1 MLISFFEEFPTKENL
16 DKLKLIARPSKLYL
30 AAESLK
36 EFEKIKKRIGSG
48 SNSKKIKEMIYW
60 PILKKKEGYWLSPFS
75 ERKALLRIFNE
86 LKGSRTAVMLDLE
99 LPTTP
104 NPLLYITQLPSFIRN
119 KLLIKQFIA
128 NYPGKVYLA
137 EYYPVAKSREKLL
150 EFLGLHY
157 NSDNFYPD
165 SNPKIIKMLYHSMLP
180 FGDNF
185 FRKEMALGKKRY
197 KHNYIVGLGV
207 LSTGILGCEPILSPE
222 QLKKDLLNA
231 QKEGIGEAVIYRLG
245 GLNKKYAQIIKQ
257 FS

>member
-1 MLISFFEEFPTKENL
+1 MKRMLISFFEEFPTKENL

-48 SNSKKIKEMIYW
+48 SNNKKVKEFIYW

-99 LPTTP
+99 LPTTQ
-104 NPLLYITQLPSFIRN
+104 NPLLYITQPLSFFGNKSLIRH
-119 KLLIKQFIA
+119 FIA
-128 NYPGKVYLA
+128 NYLGKVYLA
-137 EYYPVAKSREKLL
+137 EYYPVARSREKLL

-157 NSDNFYPD
+157 EDK
-165 SNPKIIKMLYHSMLP
+165 SNKVKIIKMLYHSMLP
-180 FGDNF
+180 FGDTF

-197 KHNYIVGLGV
+197 ENNYIVGFGT
-207 LSTGILGCEPILSPE
+207 LSTGVLGCEPTLSPE
-222 QLKKDLLNA
+222 QLEKDLLNA
-231 QKEGIGEAVIYRLG
+231 QKEGVEEVVIYRLG
-245 GLNKKYAQIIKQ
+245 GLNKEYAKIIEQ
-257 FS
+257 M